1 MLGCKGPGVYTLLSA
16 SSRCGPY
23 CAPSMHTRAI
33 RRRAKTADTKQNS
46 TSLVATNNIDM
57 YEGASL
63 PVAHI
68 KEQFREWLNV
78 LVREESNCRHCG
90 VDVAAQVYN
99 YNDYAAERHT
109 RQTARRAPKDTSPHT
124 ERREKRG
131 WEGRQ
136 ACISGTHPA
145 QKTI

>member
-90 VDVAAQVYN
+90 VDVPAQV
-99 YNDYAAERHT
+99 HIIC
-109 RQTARRAPKDTSPHT
+109 
-124 ERREKRG
+124 RREAHSSDSSKGAKGYKSTHRTKG
-131 WEGRQ
+131 KEGGGGRQ